1 MHASSRYAL
10 TCSPSPVILS
20 CGSSEN
26 LSDSPSQLHHVGAQL
41 LTEQD
46 GASDI
51 QEFVPLRKGG
61 MNKIVYAE
69 GSDTC
74 LAWMS
79 LSRLSSLWEHA

>member
-1 MHASSRYAL
+1 MKTRRSALLIEFRIEFSVRARWLWRPSYTESRS
-10 TCSPSPVILS
+10 THIPVPR
-20 CGSSEN
+20 G
-26 LSDSPSQLHHVGAQL
+26 
-41 LTEQD
+41 EQD

-51 QEFVPLRKGG
+51 QEFVPLGKGG

-79 LSRLSSLWEHA
+79 LSRLSSLWERA